1 MLDYGEKVRDHFFNP
16 RNAGALAGAN
26 AVGEAGSLQ
35 GGDALRLML
44 QIDPASER
52 IEAARFLALGG
63 GSAIASFSALTEL
76 VIGQS
81 LATAQRLSEGDIAEA
96 LGGLPP
102 ERMRGP
108 ALGRQAL
115 TAAIAAFRGEA
126 VAEPPAPRRAPPPAT
141 IAYAARLARGEAG
154 PPAAHPLLAARRLTA
169 PAAPVPL
176 APASAPIA
184 DAGETG
190 AAIARIIEEMRPVFQ
205 RDGGDIELLAVDAG
219 QVFVHLSGACAGC
232 MMAGHTLSGL
242 QARIIATLGRPM
254 RIIPTGKA

>member
-115 TAAIAAFRGEA
+115 SAAIAAFRGEA
-126 VAEPPAPRRAPPPAT
+126 VAEPPAARRAPPPAT
-141 IAYAARLARGEAG
+141 IAYAARLARGEAA

-169 PAAPVPL
+169 PAAP
-176 APASAPIA
+176 ARAPIA

-205 RDGGDIELLAVDAG
+205 RDGGDIELLAVEAG

-242 QARIIATLGRPM
+242 QARIIATLGRSM

>member
-26 AVGEAGSLQ
+26 AVGEAGSLH

-81 LATAQRLSEGDIAEA
+81 VATAQRLSEGDIAEA

-115 TAAIAAFRGEA
+115 SAAIAAFRGEA
-126 VAEPPAPRRAPPPAT
+126 VAAPAPAAARRPPPPAT
-141 IAYAARLARGEAG
+141 LAYAARLARGEAG
-154 PPAAHPLLAARRLTA
+154 APAAHPLLAARRLK
-169 PAAPVPL
+169 AAPVPL
-176 APASAPIA
+176 APASASLA
-184 DAGETG
+184 AAGDTG

-205 RDGGDIELLAVDAG
+205 RDGGDIELLGVEAG

-242 QARIIATLGRPM
+242 QARIIATLGRSM
-254 RIIPTGKA
+254 RIIPSGKA